1 MSLKASQAQTKRT
14 LVDLKVVCEDLTRY
28 AFELNN
34 VISDMK
40 VKEGSLK
47 VINDKFG
54 ANVERLQTAL
64 KTA

>member
-40 VKEGSLK
+40 VEEGPL
-47 VINDKFG
+47 
-54 ANVERLQTAL
+54 NVSKDEFEVNVVRL
-64 KTA
+64 